1 MIKRIKLFILEHQI
15 KFYSRRLERYKCNVR
30 RYRYYLSK
38 VAEYDNKVVNATAKY
53 DKEIG
58 S

>member
-1 MIKRIKLFILEHQI
+1 MIKRLKLFVLEHQI
-15 KFYSRRLERYKCNVR
+15 KWYSRKLERYKCNVR

-38 VAEYDNKVVNATAKY
+38 VAEYDNKVVVTTAKY
-53 DKEIG
+53 DKEVG